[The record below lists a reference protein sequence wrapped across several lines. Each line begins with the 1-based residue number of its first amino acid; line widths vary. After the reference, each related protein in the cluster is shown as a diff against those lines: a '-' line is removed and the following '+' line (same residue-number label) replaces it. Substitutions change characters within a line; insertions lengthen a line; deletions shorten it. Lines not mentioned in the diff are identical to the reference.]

1 MKKFT
6 SKEKI
11 ALMMGEDIIHIRE
24 SISEKDYKLIF
35 DILMGGEKY
44 KPYAELSK
52 HEIDEE
58 FDKRYDDIIF
68 NTEALALA
76 HVLNGEPIDLLK
88 I

>member
-11 ALMMGEDIIHIRE
+11 ALMMGEDILEIKE
-24 SISEKDYKLIF
+24 SISEKDYKLIS
-35 DILMGGEKY
+35 DILMGERY

-52 HEIDEE
+52 HDIDEE
-58 FDKRYDDIIF
+58 FDKRYDDIKD

-88 I
+88 H

>member
-11 ALMMGEDIIHIRE
+11 ALLMAEDILDIKQ
-24 SISEKDYKLIF
+24 SISEEDYKLIS
-35 DILMGGEKY
+35 DILMGKEY

-58 FDKRYDDIIF
+58 FDKRYDDIKD

-88 I
+88 H

>member
-11 ALMMGEDIIHIRE
+11 ALMMGEDILEIKE
-24 SISEKDYKLIF
+24 SISEKDYKLIS
-35 DILMGGEKY
+35 DILMGERY
-44 KPYAELSK
+44 KPYADLSK
-52 HEIDEE
+52 QEIDEE